1 MSATNVISIQ
11 SRFHFPAGR
20 SGCQPTFR
28 NKSPPSLSLPL
39 SLARVRAIS
48 PRLSHLPTTRATV
61 TKRSSEAA
69 RRRRLLTLTTCRNGQ
84 RLWPTRHE
92 IHRLNTSIEIY
103 FLLARDLYPWKD
115 RAIRKFELDAKRIG
129 EYIDEISTSRETSA
143 VNRLDVFKRKE
154 YERSMRRIE
163 KTGSRIFRIHA
174 RKISKEIVK
183 TTMKFR
189 SRFVRGNRI
198 RIVSP
203 RAGVET
209 ENFLAFSL

>member
-189 SRFVRGNRI
+189 FVRGNRI

>member
-28 NKSPPSLSLPL
+28 NKSPPSLSLSFPLFL

-69 RRRRLLTLTTCRNGQ
+69 RRRRLLTLTTCRNRQ

-103 FLLARDLYPWKD
+103 FLPARDLYPWKD

-143 VNRLDVFKRKE
+143 VN
-154 YERSMRRIE
+154 
-163 KTGSRIFRIHA
+163 
-174 RKISKEIVK
+174 
-183 TTMKFR
+183 
-189 SRFVRGNRI
+189 
-198 RIVSP
+198 
-203 RAGVET
+203 
-209 ENFLAFSL
+209 

>member
-103 FLLARDLYPWKD
+103 FLPARDLYPWKD

-189 SRFVRGNRI
+189 FVRGNRI

>member
-48 PRLSHLPTTRATV
+48 PRLSHLSTTRATV

-69 RRRRLLTLTTCRNGQ
+69 RRRRLLTLTTCRNRQ

-103 FLLARDLYPWKD
+103 FLPARDLYPWKD

-189 SRFVRGNRI
+189 FVRGNRI